1 MGVNLKDNT
10 YLCRSQLEAREA
22 LGLDQEELYRGRL
35 LFLFFLR
42 ASSER
47 EGEKHQ
53 RKAAHPAMESR
64 HILSTYY
71 FMEDKDTNFPLLMR
85 VGGPPLRR
93 GKRTSTGQH
102 RDQYDFA
109 S

>member
-1 MGVNLKDNT
+1 MGINLKDNT

-22 LGLDQEELYRGRL
+22 LGLDQEELYGGRL

-42 ASSER
+42 AGSER

-53 RKAAHPAMESR
+53 HKVAHPAIESR
-64 HILSTYY
+64 HILSTY

-93 GKRTSTGQH
+93 GKQTSTGQH
-102 RDQYDFA
+102 RDQYYFA